1 MTQTEAQK
9 KLAKLFVLNDL
20 LIQEI
25 DDPMVNVTDETK
37 AIYDKSI
44 ELQELLIPVVDQ
56 FYESKIVSQSTFF
69 LIMQDKFNYIFD
81 KEYK

>member
-1 MTQTEAQK
+1 
-9 KLAKLFVLNDL
+9 
-20 LIQEI
+20 
-25 DDPMVNVTDETK
+25 MVNVTDETK

-56 FYESKIVSQSTFF
+56 FYKSKTVSQSTFF

>member
-1 MTQTEAQK
+1 MTPTEVQK
-9 KLAKLFVLNDL
+9 KLAKLFILNDL

-25 DDPMVNVTDETK
+25 DDPMVKVTDETK

-56 FYESKIVSQSTFF
+56 FYKSKTVSQSTFF

>member
-69 LIMQDKFNYIFD
+69 LIMQKKFNYIFD

>member
-1 MTQTEAQK
+1 MTPIEAQK
-9 KLAKLFVLNDL
+9 KLAKLFVLNDI

-37 AIYDKSI
+37 AIYDKAI

-56 FYESKIVSQSTFF
+56 FYKSKTVSQSTFF

>member
-1 MTQTEAQK
+1 MTPTEAQK

-37 AIYDKSI
+37 AIKDKCI

-56 FYESKIVSQSTFF
+56 FYKSKVVSQSTFF
-69 LIMQDKFNYIFD
+69 LIMQEKFNYIFD

>member
-1 MTQTEAQK
+1 MTPIEAQK
-9 KLAKLFVLNDL
+9 KLAKLFVLNDI

-56 FYESKIVSQSTFF
+56 FYKSKTVSQSTFF

>member
-1 MTQTEAQK
+1 MTPTQAQK

-69 LIMQDKFNYIFD
+69 LIMQEKFNYIFD

>member
-1 MTQTEAQK
+1 MKPIELQK
-9 KLAKLFVLNDL
+9 KLAKLFILNDL

-56 FYESKIVSQSTFF
+56 FYKSKTVSQSTFF

>member
-1 MTQTEAQK
+1 MTPTEAQK
-9 KLAKLFVLNDL
+9 KLAKLFILNDL

-56 FYESKIVSQSTFF
+56 FYQSKTVSQSTFF

>member
-1 MTQTEAQK
+1 MTPIEAQK
-9 KLAKLFVLNDL
+9 KLAKLFILNDL

-56 FYESKIVSQSTFF
+56 FYKSKTVSQSTFF

>member
-1 MTQTEAQK
+1 MTPTEAQK

-69 LIMQDKFNYIFD
+69 LIMQKKFNYIFD

>member
-1 MTQTEAQK
+1 MTPTQAQK
-9 KLAKLFVLNDL
+9 KLAKLFVLNDI

-56 FYESKIVSQSTFF
+56 FYKSKTVSQSTFF